1 MRHIR
6 NSKRGFTL
14 VELML
19 AMAIITI
26 IGWTTVA
33 LMIAIKDSFMT
44 TYNVNDSADYA
55 ILYANGFENAFLA
68 ATQNNNNV
76 TVHVRESDN
85 TLCKDS
91 ITGEIFHPSQMKTTR
106 RSDGTVVDK
115 WLVRMYFKLDTDPSG
130 NPQASQCIR
139 YRIYVL
145 DNYYSPNLKL
155 MNMYEGTIWPP
166 HIGFGRITLSN
177 VGDPNEDGHKFIQN
191 NYGIFTDGW
200 KDAITY
206 VKK

>member
-14 VELML
+14 VELLL

-68 ATQNNNNV
+68 ATQNNTDNR
-76 TVHVRESDN
+76 TFRVREADN
-85 TLCKDS
+85 VLCRDKD
-91 ITGEIFHPSQMKTTR
+91 TGEVFHPSQMKTTR
-106 RSDGTVVDK
+106 RKDGVVVDK
-115 WLVRMYFKLDTDPSG
+115 WLVRMYFKVESND
-130 NPQASQCIR
+130 ASQCVK

-145 DNYYSPNLKL
+145 DNYYSPDLKV
-155 MNMYEGTIWPP
+155 MNVYEGTIWPP
-166 HIGFGRITLSN
+166 HIGFNRITLTN
-177 VGDPNEDGHKFIQN
+177 NGDYTNDAGHKYVENHYHILA
-191 NYGIFTDGW
+191 DGW
-200 KDAITY
+200 KDTITY

>member
-14 VELML
+14 VELLL

-33 LMIAIKDSFMT
+33 LMIAIRDSFMT

-68 ATQNNNNV
+68 ATQNNNDV
-76 TVHVRESDN
+76 TVHVRETDN
-85 TLCKDS
+85 VLCKNNN
-91 ITGEIFHPSQMKTTR
+91 TGEVFHPSQMKTTR
-106 RSDGTVVDK
+106 RKDGVVVDK
-115 WLVRMYFKLDTDPSG
+115 WLVRMYYKIETTD
-130 NPQASQCIR
+130 ASQCIK

-145 DNYYSPNLKL
+145 DNYYSPDLKV
-155 MNMYEGTIWPP
+155 MNIYEGTIWPP
-166 HIGFGRITLSN
+166 HIGFNRITTSN
-177 VGDPNEDGHKFIQN
+177 VGDHDEVGHKYVEDHYHIAA
-191 NYGIFTDGW
+191 DGW
-200 KDAITY
+200 KDAVTY
-206 VKK
+206 IKK